1 MIAPKETPNL
11 PKGSLANTNQ
21 TDKIT
26 SQDDIKDMT
35 KTYPTAVKPKL
46 IVEDREIKGKLQRE
60 MKLSPKIV
68 RDHTIAGKIKEE
80 IQSTSKME
88 GDSKKNSFPFESD
101 GKFQDNEKIDQKS
114 QSAKK
119 KTKSL

>member
-11 PKGSLANTNQ
+11 PKSSLANTNQ

-35 KTYPTAVKPKL
+35 QTYPTEVKPKL
-46 IVEDREIKGKLQRE
+46 IVEDREIEGKLQRE

-68 RDHTIAGKIKEE
+68 REHTIAG
-80 IQSTSKME
+80 
-88 GDSKKNSFPFESD
+88 
-101 GKFQDNEKIDQKS
+101 
-114 QSAKK
+114 
-119 KTKSL
+119 